1 MSVVNKFNQKAKEYD
16 SERRALIPC
25 FDDFYGI
32 AIDCIDFKGD
42 NPKVLDLGAGTGI
55 LSQFL
60 LEKYPNA
67 EIVLIDL
74 AEEMLKEAEKRFEGN
89 DNISFI
95 CDDYITHEFNTKFD
109 IIISSLS
116 IHHLTGT
123 EKKVLIEKYYDLLN
137 DGGNFVNA
145 DQVLNPIKVLKIIL
159 NQNLMNILVKL
170 VRKLMER
177 LKLGELMINPALWI
191 FSWNV

>member
-74 AEEMLKEAEKRFEGN
+74 AEEMLKEAEKRFFAGSDERSN
-89 DNISFI
+89 SA
-95 CDDYITHEFNTKFD
+95 TLTPSEASAANTCQAC
-109 IIISSLS
+109 S
-116 IHHLTGT
+116 
-123 EKKVLIEKYYDLLN
+123 
-137 DGGNFVNA
+137 
-145 DQVLNPIKVLKIIL
+145 
-159 NQNLMNILVKL
+159 
-170 VRKLMER
+170 
-177 LKLGELMINPALWI
+177 GEA
-191 FSWNV
+191 

>member
-32 AIDCIDFKGD
+32 AIDCIDFEGD

-177 LKLGELMINPALWI
+177 LKLGELMINPVLWI

>member
-60 LEKYPNA
+60 LE
-67 EIVLIDL
+67 
-74 AEEMLKEAEKRFEGN
+74 
-89 DNISFI
+89 NIQMQKLF
-95 CDDYITHEFNTKFD
+95 
-109 IIISSLS
+109 L
-116 IHHLTGT
+116 LTW
-123 EKKVLIEKYYDLLN
+123 L
-137 DGGNFVNA
+137 
-145 DQVLNPIKVLKIIL
+145 
-159 NQNLMNILVKL
+159 
-170 VRKLMER
+170 RKC
-177 LKLGELMINPALWI
+177 
-191 FSWNV
+191 

>member
-60 LEKYPNA
+60 LE
-67 EIVLIDL
+67 
-74 AEEMLKEAEKRFEGN
+74 
-89 DNISFI
+89 NIQMQ
-95 CDDYITHEFNTKFD
+95 KL
-109 IIISSLS
+109 SL
-116 IHHLTGT
+116 LTW
-123 EKKVLIEKYYDLLN
+123 L
-137 DGGNFVNA
+137 
-145 DQVLNPIKVLKIIL
+145 
-159 NQNLMNILVKL
+159 
-170 VRKLMER
+170 RKC
-177 LKLGELMINPALWI
+177 
-191 FSWNV
+191 

>member
-25 FDDFYGI
+25 FDDFYGV

-145 DQVLNPIKVLKIIL
+145 DQVLNPNKGVEDYFKSKLDEHT
-159 NQNLMNILVKL
+159 VKL
-170 VRKLMER
+170 VRKLMAR